1 MAAPSSQLVLGT
13 RQPEAL
19 LAWMESLSDATR
31 LRLLRLLEDHELG
44 VTELVHI
51 LQMPQ
56 STISRHLKV
65 LADQGWVTS
74 RPQGT
79 TNLYRMAEAPDAT
92 ARRLWQWAREQTE
105 AWPTV
110 QHDALRLARLLA
122 RREPGGPA
130 FFAGAASKWDRLRDE
145 MYGRSFAESAVAAL
159 LPPDAVIADLGCGTG
174 TMTAALAPWVDR
186 VIGVDQSAAMLKT
199 ARRRTAGLDNVELRK
214 GSLEALPLE
223 DESCDGALLVLALA
237 YVDDPAP
244 VLGEMARVARAGG
257 RGVVVDLLRHDR
269 DEFRREMGQRRMGFE
284 PDELKTLMADAGF
297 TDVRCRPLPP
307 DAGAK
312 GPALLLATG
321 TRTRRPRAKREGEKA
336 S

>member
-1 MAAPSSQLVLGT
+1 MAASANPPVTVVGT
-13 RQPEAL
+13 RQPDVL
-19 LAWMESLSDATR
+19 LGWMDSLADATR
-31 LRLLRLLEDHELG
+31 LRLLRLLEEHELG

-74 RPQGT
+74 RAQAT
-79 TNLYRMAEAPDAT
+79 TNLYRMAESPEAT
-92 ARRLWQWAREQTE
+92 ARRLWLWAREQTE
-105 AWPTV
+105 SWATV

-130 FFAGAASKWDRLRDE
+130 FFAGAAAQWDRIRDE
-145 MYGRSFAESAVAAL
+145 MYGRSFSESAMAAL

-174 TMTAALAPWVDR
+174 SLTASLAPWVGR

-199 ARRRTAGLDNVELRK
+199 ARRRTAGLDNVELRR
-214 GSLEALPLE
+214 GPLEGLPLE
-223 DESCDGALLVLALA
+223 GASCDGALLVLALA

-244 VLGEMARVARAGG
+244 VLAEMARVVRPGG

-269 DEFRREMGQRRMGFE
+269 DDFRREMGQRRMGFE
-284 PDELKTLMADAGF
+284 PEELMRAMEDAGF

-307 DAGAK
+307 DPGAK

-321 TRTRRPRAKREGEKA
+321 TRAGRAKR
-336 S
+336 